1 MKILFDI
8 NEDTSITI
16 FKFSEMYVLRNV
28 CSQNSTFIIK
38 PL

>member
-16 FKFSEMYVLRNV
+16 FKFSEMHPYK
-28 CSQNSTFIIK
+28 STFIIK